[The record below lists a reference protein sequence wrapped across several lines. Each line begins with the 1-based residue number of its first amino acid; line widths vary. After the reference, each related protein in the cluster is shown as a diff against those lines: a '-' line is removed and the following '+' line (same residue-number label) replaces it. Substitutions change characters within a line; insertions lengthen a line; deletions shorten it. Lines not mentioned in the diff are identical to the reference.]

1 MQTGKLQ
8 RPLHR
13 SGIVMSFVRFHHPAD
28 VSVAKGTSVTDR
40 SSLLLKASEV
50 AVWQQSQD
58 ILARAHAEAG
68 RIRSEALHAFE
79 EEKKRGYQEGLEQ
92 AQMDQTDQMI
102 ETASRT
108 VDYFAGV
115 EQRIVGL
122 VMQSLRRVIADFSDT
137 ERVMAVVRSGLAV
150 MRNQKQLTLRLAPEQ
165 VPVVKDRARELLES
179 FPGVGLL
186 DIVAD
191 QRLQGDAAI
200 LESELGVVQAS
211 IEKQLQAI
219 EHSFTKILG
228 SRM

>member
-1 MQTGKLQ
+1 
-8 RPLHR
+8 
-13 SGIVMSFVRFHHPAD
+13 MSFVRFHHSAD
-28 VSVAKGTSVTDR
+28 ASVAKQTSVTD
-40 SSLLLKASEV
+40 SSSSVLKAAEV

-58 ILARAHAEAG
+58 ILAQARAQAEQIVSQAQ
-68 RIRSEALHAFE
+68 HAFE
-79 EEKKRGYQEGLEQ
+79 TEKQRGYQEGLEQ

-122 VMQSLRRVIADFSDT
+122 VMQSMRRVIADFSDT
-137 ERVMAVVRSGLAV
+137 ERVMAVVRSSLAV
-150 MRNQKQLTLRLAPEQ
+150 MRNQKQLTLRLSPDN
-165 VPVVKDRARELLES
+165 VDVVKQRARELLEDY
-179 FPGVGLL
+179 PGVGLL

-191 QRLQGDAAI
+191 PRLQGDAAI

-219 EHSFTKILG
+219 EQSFTKILG

>member
-1 MQTGKLQ
+1 
-8 RPLHR
+8 
-13 SGIVMSFVRFHHPAD
+13 MSFVRFTGL
-28 VSVAKGTSVTDR
+28 VASPSAAGVSVTDR
-40 SSLLLKASEV
+40 LNPVLSAAEV
-50 AVWQQSQD
+50 AIWQQTQD
-58 ILARAHAEAG
+58 ILAQAHAEAAQ
-68 RIRSEALHAFE
+68 IRAKAQQAFE
-79 EEKKRGYQEGLEQ
+79 DEKIRGYQDGLAQ

-108 VDYFAGV
+108 VDYFAGI

-122 VMQSLRRVIADFSDT
+122 VMQSIRRVIADFSDT
-137 ERVMAVVRSGLAV
+137 ERVLAVVRSGLAV
-150 MRNQKQLTLRLAPEQ
+150 MRNQKHLTLRLAPEN
-165 VPVVKDRARELLES
+165 VEIVKHRARELLES

-191 QRLQGDAAI
+191 PRLKGDAAI

-219 EHSFTKILG
+219 EQSFSKILG

>member
-1 MQTGKLQ
+1 
-8 RPLHR
+8 
-13 SGIVMSFVRFHHPAD
+13 MSFVRFTG
-28 VSVAKGTSVTDR
+28 SVASSGAEGSSVTDR
-40 SSLLLKASEV
+40 LNPVLTAAEV
-50 AVWQQSQD
+50 AVWQQAQD
-58 ILARAHAEAG
+58 ILAQAHAEAAQ
-68 RIRSEALHAFE
+68 IRAKAEQAFE
-79 EEKKRGYQEGLEQ
+79 AEKIRGYQDGIEQ

-108 VDYFAGV
+108 IDYFAGI

-122 VMQSLRRVIADFSDT
+122 VMQSVRRVITDFTDT
-137 ERVMAVVRSGLAV
+137 ERVLAVVRSSLAV
-150 MRNQKQLTLRLAPEQ
+150 MRNQKHLTLRLAPEN
-165 VPVVKDRARELLES
+165 VEIVKDRARELLES

-191 QRLQGDAAI
+191 PRLKGDAAI